1 MKRASLILAA
11 LAVVLYVS
19 APAKA
24 GTITYEDQA
33 QASGTLGASS
43 FFDVFVT
50 VEFTGD
56 TANVTGGSGFFSN
69 SVGTATVIVPG
80 VGTATFTDTMD
91 VFDNQFAQAAGIGD
105 STLNGSVLD
114 TFHSAFSSYDLKSAI
129 GPLSGAPFFRSDLTY
144 GTTAGGLNFS
154 AVTGNS
160 TFTAT
165 TGSPTPEPASLLLLG
180 SGLVALSGSVRKRL
194 KKS

>member
-69 SVGTATVIVPG
+69 SVGTATVNVPG
-80 VGTATFTDTMD
+80 VGTATFTDAMF
-91 VFDNQFAQAAGIGD
+91 VGDNQIAMVAGIAD

-114 TFHSAFSSYDLKSAI
+114 TTNSAFASYDLKSAI
-129 GPLSGAPFFRSDLTY
+129 GPLSGTPFFRPDLTY
-144 GTTAGGLNFS
+144 NTTAGGLNFN
-154 AVTGNS
+154 AIIGNS

-165 TGSPTPEPASLLLLG
+165 TGTPTPEPASLLLLG

-194 KKS
+194 NSA